1 MANKTTMRSFRDQR
15 GSIIAVTSTNHAL
28 RANLAGALTGRVREA
43 LRAQI
48 AAGDLAPGQQLPTER
63 ELSETFRV
71 SRVTV
76 RRAIASLTESGLVHA
91 IQGRGTYVTSEPLAE
106 PPNALLSFH
115 EMVGENVA
123 VNAQVI
129 DATVRPATIS
139 EAEDFEIAPGAE
151 LFALERLR
159 ALDGLPVAL
168 DFTLVP
174 VALEPALTG
183 LDWEVA
189 SLYSA
194 LGAAGHRPVTADHAV
209 EAQPADDRTA
219 RLLGT
224 AVGAPLLV
232 ADSRTYDP
240 DGRLIVSGRIC
251 YRGDRYRFRSRLT
264 AEQQLPASSGRAR
277 SV

>member
-1 MANKTTMRSFRDQR
+1 MRS
-15 GSIIAVTSTNHAL
+15 
-28 RANLAGALTGRVREA
+28 RA
-43 LRAQI
+43 
-48 AAGDLAPGQQLPTER
+48 AAP
-63 ELSETFRV
+63 S
-71 SRVTV
+71 S
-76 RRAIASLTESGLVHA
+76 
-91 IQGRGTYVTSEPLAE
+91 TSEPLAE

-115 EMVGENVA
+115 EMVRRERRVS
-123 VNAQVI
+123 AQVI
-129 DATVRPATIS
+129 EATVRPATIS

-159 ALDGLPVAL
+159 TLDDLPVAL

-174 VALEPALTG
+174 VALEPALPG

-194 LGAAGHRPVTADHAV
+194 LGAAGHRPVAADYSV
-209 EAQPADDRTA
+209 EAQPADDRSA

-240 DGRLIVSGRIC
+240 DGRLIVSGRIS

-264 AEQQLPASSGRAR
+264 AEQQLPGSSGRAR
-277 SV
+277 PV

>member
-1 MANKTTMRSFRDQR
+1 M
-15 GSIIAVTSTNHAL
+15 
-28 RANLAGALTGRVREA
+28 
-43 LRAQI
+43 
-48 AAGDLAPGQQLPTER
+48 
-63 ELSETFRV
+63 
-71 SRVTV
+71 
-76 RRAIASLTESGLVHA
+76 
-91 IQGRGTYVTSEPLAE
+91 
-106 PPNALLSFH
+106 
-115 EMVGENVA
+115 
-123 VNAQVI
+123 
-129 DATVRPATIS
+129 
-139 EAEDFEIAPGAE
+139 
-151 LFALERLR
+151 
-159 ALDGLPVAL
+159 
-168 DFTLVP
+168 
-174 VALEPALTG
+174 ALEPALPG

-194 LGAAGHRPVTADHAV
+194 LGAAGHRPVTADYAV

-277 SV
+277 TV